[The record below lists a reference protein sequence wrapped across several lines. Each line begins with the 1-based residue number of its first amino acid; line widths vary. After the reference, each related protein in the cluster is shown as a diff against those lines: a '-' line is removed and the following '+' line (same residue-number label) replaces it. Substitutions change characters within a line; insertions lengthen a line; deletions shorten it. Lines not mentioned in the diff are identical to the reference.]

1 MLQTANYPKFLI
13 TCLLSLGLLS
23 SCSDDNDSAN
33 NGKLSISASASF
45 TGTTAK
51 SSTAKMVNASVDVT
65 DFRVNLK
72 EFELEADLEEME
84 MEMESESEMENDDS
98 WDDDGFYD
106 YEDEIELEGPFE
118 LDLMDGQIT
127 FINASIPEGV
137 FEEIE
142 FKFGKSKDPD
152 SELFDKSILI
162 KGTIDGVPFIFWH
175 DFEDEVELDYEDNTV
190 DITISGTPEGVV
202 IAFDLAQVFSAAV
215 GVDLTAA
222 QDGNGDGTIEISPS
236 DPDGNNDLAQA
247 IRDRIKKDMDL
258 LDD

>member
-1 MLQTANYPKFLI
+1 MFQTENYPKFLF
-13 TCLLSLGLLS
+13 TGLLSLSLLTA
-23 SCSDDNDSAN
+23 CSDDNDSGS

-51 SSTAKMVNASVDVT
+51 SGSAKMVNASVDVT
-65 DFRVNLK
+65 EFRVNLK
-72 EFELEADLEEME
+72 EFELEADFEEME

-98 WDDDGFYD
+98 WDDDGYYD

-118 LDLMDGQIT
+118 LDLMEGQVT
-127 FINASIPEGV
+127 FINASIPEGI

-162 KGTIDGVPFIFWH
+162 KGTIDGTPFVFWH
-175 DFEDEVELDYEDNTV
+175 DFEDEVELDYEDSAV
-190 DITISGTPEGVV
+190 DIAISNTPEGVV
-202 IAFDLAQVFSAAV
+202 IDFDLAQVFSAAV
-215 GVDLTAA
+215 GVDLTGAK
-222 QDGNGDGTIEISPS
+222 DGNEDGTIEISPS

-247 IRDRIKKDMDL
+247 IRNRIKEEMDL

>member
-1 MLQTANYPKFLI
+1 MLQIKEYPKILI
-13 TCLLSLGLLS
+13 TVLLTLGLLTA
-23 SCSDDNDSAN
+23 CSDDNDSGN

-51 SSTAKMVNASVDVT
+51 ASASKMVNESVDVT
-65 DFRVNLK
+65 EFRVNLK
-72 EFELEADLEEME
+72 EFELEVDHEEME
-84 MEMESESEMENDDS
+84 MEMESESELEDDDS
-98 WDDDGFYD
+98 WDDDGYYD

-118 LDLMDGQIT
+118 LDLMEGQIT
-127 FINASIPEGV
+127 FINARIPEGV

-162 KGTIDGVPFIFWH
+162 KGTIDGIPFVFWH
-175 DFEDEVELDYEDNTV
+175 DFEDEVELDFEDNTA

-202 IAFDLAQVFSAAV
+202 IDFDLSQVFSAAV

-222 QDGNGDGTIEISPS
+222 RDGNEDGLIEISPS

-247 IRDRIKKDMDL
+247 IRDRIKKDIDL